1 MFVKF
6 TWVLNITQKAFVLCR
21 LFNNEEKSNKG
32 GPAKSKPALSP
43 VSPVLEVQAAI
54 SDQMM
59 SDISELVQCNNDNKH
74 HKAYVPD
81 DQAEGVRYIYIYIYL
96 VGIEKYIKLIKY
108 LSCALMFLLSG

>member
-1 MFVKF
+1 M
-6 TWVLNITQKAFVLCR
+6 QKAFVLCR

-43 VSPVLEVQAAI
+43 VSPVLEVQAGI